1 MSASSVS
8 HVRLTPSNAKHYIGC
23 DLVFNSRGIK
33 MTAKLLR
40 VSDTGK
46 TVYIDHDDLGG
57 SLTIEKRIVNVVV
70 PKEAALRAE
79 LEEKDD
85 YILILKARIKEL
97 ETTLRSI
104 TSLCVDVT
112 ESKPEEEVGDLPEFI
127 HDSE

>member
-1 MSASSVS
+1 
-8 HVRLTPSNAKHYIGC
+8 
-23 DLVFNSRGIK
+23 

-70 PKEAALRAE
+70 PKETALLAK

-112 ESKPEEEVGDLPEFI
+112 E
-127 HDSE
+127 